1 MKRHNKNSIW
11 NRLKYSFILILIV
24 PVLALGSYMVYSS
37 IAFVKNERN
46 MEAKQMMETN
56 ILDLNN
62 RLEQCENSLIYA
74 ASNFTLQEFL
84 QMNPEEYI
92 QVNKAS
98 KNVGPLLY
106 NVLLSNQYYKKLS
119 VYAEKDFHVMSA
131 LIRNSSEVEN
141 ETWYQET
148 LKTSDICWWYEEE
161 KFFLSRK
168 IATAYPKKTIGVI
181 CAEIK
186 PELFKKSFNI
196 FENIP
201 VKIELNGS
209 SLLYKSDDW
218 KDGYLKKD
226 LELKLTSWHLEYQI
240 SRRYFYPRTWMTI
253 LMPVCIIAVVVAL
266 AGLVIYF
273 ILKMLVKEVDYLV
286 EQVGKVKA
294 GNLDVTLHSVQTEEL
309 NILVGSINGMLGR
322 IRQLISVC

>member
-161 KFFLSRK
+161 KFFQQGE
-168 IATAYPKKTIGVI
+168 KTMLHPGLYEQVI
-181 CAEIK
+181 NNALTGELAEI
-186 PELFKKSFNI
+186 PEARKSVAPIDKAEASKVLAQYLADVVQKGLDNVWTMVEI
-196 FENIP
+196 
-201 VKIELNGS
+201 
-209 SLLYKSDDW
+209 SL
-218 KDGYLKKD
+218 
-226 LELKLTSWHLEYQI
+226 
-240 SRRYFYPRTWMTI
+240 PRS
-253 LMPVCIIAVVVAL
+253 
-266 AGLVIYF
+266 
-273 ILKMLVKEVDYLV
+273 
-286 EQVGKVKA
+286 
-294 GNLDVTLHSVQTEEL
+294 N
-309 NILVGSINGMLGR
+309 
-322 IRQLISVC
+322 